1 MVQKS
6 YGPFHKSFFQSSSHH
21 NWPKKVVTFCMKIST
36 PNQQHEA
43 AAMHS
48 HHFFHQSKM
57 AHVFFFSEAN
67 SVRRSRGALQPQGKK
82 HGEQRDKWDG
92 NNDTPLVRK
101 HNPKNWLEQKI
112 RMLLSI
118 RQNWKWVC
126 GTKHKVLTL
135 NICDQFNLCELR
147 SGLREYLSTLLSI

>member
-43 AAMHS
+43 AAMPAGLLCM
-48 HHFFHQSKM
+48 FL
-57 AHVFFFSEAN
+57 FFSRRQTP
-67 SVRRSRGALQPQGKK
+67 SVRSGGALQPQGE
-82 HGEQRDKWDG
+82 HRDKWDG
-92 NNDTPLVRK
+92 NNDHSRWSGNTI
-101 HNPKNWLEQKI
+101 NKNLAGKKKNVCW
-112 RMLLSI
+112 LSI

-135 NICDQFNLCELR
+135 NIYVIN
-147 SGLREYLSTLLSI
+147 STCVNFGRVLGSTCPLFWAYSYI